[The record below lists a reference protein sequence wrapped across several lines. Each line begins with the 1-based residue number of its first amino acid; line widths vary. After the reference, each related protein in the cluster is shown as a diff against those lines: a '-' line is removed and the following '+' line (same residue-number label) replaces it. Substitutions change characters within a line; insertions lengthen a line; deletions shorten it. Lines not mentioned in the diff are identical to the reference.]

1 MYDYLAVLKLISNW
15 FVKSKMIKKRFTV
28 LYKDENILYF
38 NEDSGNVVFSC
49 NEMGIRNIDL
59 NSIDLDNKFLMKMIL
74 ILLFLSDFWIGILN
88 LENAKHLKKYK
99 WRLILIAWHPKRW

>member
-1 MYDYLAVLKLISNW
+1 MYDSLAALKLISNC

-28 LYKDENILYF
+28 LYTDENMLYF

-59 NSIDLDNKFLMKMIL
+59 NSIDLDNIFLMKMIL
-74 ILLFLSDFWIGILN
+74 ILLFLSDFWNGILN
-88 LENAKHLKKYK
+88 LENAKHLKKVK
-99 WRLILIAWHPKRW
+99 INANSVTS